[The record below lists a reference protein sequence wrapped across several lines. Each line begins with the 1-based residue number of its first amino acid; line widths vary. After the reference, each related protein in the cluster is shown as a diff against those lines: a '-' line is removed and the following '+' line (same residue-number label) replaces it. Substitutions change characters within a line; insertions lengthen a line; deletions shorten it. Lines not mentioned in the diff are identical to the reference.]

1 MEHRT
6 DIGRK
11 DTIERVD
18 GRKPLLHV
26 EHLGIGRTGVGTAN
40 ETGTGSDA
48 GRKSEANGGTMRN
61 GGHQPLLR
69 DVSFSVYPGEI
80 VALTGPSGCGKS
92 LTAHAIAGM
101 LEPGIAVTQGYIYYN
116 GEDIVPFHERRW
128 QRLRREDI
136 ALLIQQSL
144 SGLNPIRTVRAQL
157 TDTLRLHGRRHLPH
171 EQKEPGH
178 AGAHTA
184 PSFAAPQ
191 QAVLQGAL
199 PWMRRMISRATELAG
214 GRATQSQEAY
224 LHALLRKVG
233 FADPE
238 RILSLY
244 PFELSGGMCQRVL
257 LAAMLSSGPRLFIAD
272 EPTTALDVIN
282 RDKVLALL
290 QQLREDFDLTIL
302 LISHDRQ
309 GIGRV
314 ADRVLEMR
322 PEGRMHE

>member
-1 MEHRT
+1 MENRT
-6 DIGRK
+6 VLDRK
-11 DTIERVD
+11 DTTERVA

-26 EHLGIGRTGVGTAN
+26 EHLEIGCIGTGTTVRA
-40 ETGTGSDA
+40 ETGSGA
-48 GRKSEANGGTMRN
+48 GRKLEANEGTIRN
-61 GGHQPLLR
+61 SGRQPLLR
-69 DVSFSVYPGEI
+69 DVSFSLYPGEI

-101 LEPGIAVTQGYIYYN
+101 LEPGIGVTQGHIYYN

-144 SGLNPIRTVRAQL
+144 SGLNPIRTVRTQL
-157 TDTLRLHGRRHLPH
+157 TDTLRLHGRHHLPH
-171 EQKEPGH
+171 EQKEPGQ
-178 AGAHTA
+178 ADAA
-184 PSFAAPQ
+184 PSHAVPR

-199 PWMRRMISRATELAG
+199 PWMRRMISRATKLAG
-214 GRATQSQEAY
+214 GRATQPQEAY

-238 RILSLY
+238 RILSSY

-309 GIGRV
+309 GMSRV
-314 ADRVLEMR
+314 ADRVLEMS

>member
-11 DTIERVD
+11 DMIERVD

-26 EHLGIGRTGVGTAN
+26 EHLGIGRIGAGIAN

-48 GRKSEANGGTMRN
+48 GRKSEANGEIMRN

-101 LEPGIAVTQGYIYYN
+101 LEPGIAVTQGHIYYN

-238 RILSLY
+238 RILSSY

-309 GIGRV
+309 GIGRI

>member
-1 MEHRT
+1 MEDRAN
-6 DIGRK
+6 IGRK

-26 EHLGIGRTGVGTAN
+26 EHLEICRTGAGTAI
-40 ETGTGSDA
+40 GTI
-48 GRKSEANGGTMRN
+48 N
-61 GGHQPLLR
+61 HQPLLR

-101 LEPGIAVTQGYIYYN
+101 LEPGISVTQGHIYYN

-144 SGLNPIRTVRAQL
+144 SGLNPIRTVRTQL
-157 TDTLRLHGRRHLPH
+157 TDTLRLHGRRQLLQ

-178 AGAHTA
+178 ADAHTA
-184 PSFAAPQ
+184 PSFAAPR
-191 QAVLQGAL
+191 QAALQGAL

-214 GRATQSQEAY
+214 GRATQPHEAY
-224 LHALLRKVG
+224 LHALLSKVG

-238 RILSLY
+238 HILSSY

-290 QQLREDFDLTIL
+290 QQLRKDFDLTIL

-309 GIGRV
+309 GMDRV

-322 PEGRMHE
+322 SEGRMHECYWN

>member
-1 MEHRT
+1 ME
-6 DIGRK
+6 DRK
-11 DTIERVD
+11 DTIERVG

-26 EHLGIGRTGVGTAN
+26 EHLEIGCIGTGTVIGAG
-40 ETGTGSDA
+40 TGTGSDA
-48 GRKSEANGGTMRN
+48 GRKSEANRGITRN
-61 GGHQPLLR
+61 SGHQPLLQG
-69 DVSFSVYPGEI
+69 VSFSLYPGEI

-101 LEPGIAVTQGYIYYN
+101 LEPGIGVTQGHIYYN

-144 SGLNPIRTVRAQL
+144 SGLNPIRTVRTQL
-157 TDTLRLHGRRHLPH
+157 TDTLRLHELRQMPH

-178 AGAHTA
+178 ADAT
-184 PSFAAPQ
+184 PSFAPSR

-199 PWMRRMISRATELAG
+199 PWMRRMISRTMELAG
-214 GRATQSQEAY
+214 GRTSQQHEAY

-238 RILSLY
+238 RILSSY

-309 GIGRV
+309 GVSRV
-314 ADRVLEMR
+314 ADRVLEMS

>member
-1 MEHRT
+1 MEDRT
-6 DIGRK
+6 DMGRN
-11 DTIERVD
+11 DMLERVD
-18 GRKPLLHV
+18 GRKSLLHV
-26 EHLGIGRTGVGTAN
+26 EHLEIGRTGAGIAI
-40 ETGTGSDA
+40 GKGKGSDA
-48 GRKSEANGGTMRN
+48 SRKSEANGETTRN
-61 GGHQPLLR
+61 SGHQPLLR
-69 DVSFSVYPGEI
+69 DVSFTIYPGEI

-101 LEPGIAVTQGYIYYN
+101 LEPGIGVTKGHIYYN

-144 SGLNPIRTVRAQL
+144 SGLNPIRTVRTQL
-157 TDTLRLHGRRHLPH
+157 TDTLRLHGRRQMPH
-171 EQKEPGH
+171 VQKGAGH
-178 AGAHTA
+178 ANAA
-184 PSFAAPQ
+184 PSLAAPR
-191 QAVLQGAL
+191 QAALQGPL
-199 PWMRRMISRATELAG
+199 SRIRQTISRVAEMAG
-214 GRATQSQEAY
+214 GRAMQSQEAY
-224 LHALLRKVG
+224 LHALLSKVG

-238 RILSLY
+238 RILSSY

-290 QQLREDFDLTIL
+290 QQLREDFNLTIL

-314 ADRVLEMR
+314 ADRVLEMS

>member
-1 MEHRT
+1 ME
-6 DIGRK
+6 DQIALGCK
-11 DTIERVD
+11 DTIEQVA
-18 GRKPLLHV
+18 GRELLLHV
-26 EHLGIGRTGVGTAN
+26 EHLEICRTGVGTS
-40 ETGTGSDA
+40 ESGS
-48 GRKSEANGGTMRN
+48 K
-61 GGHQPLLR
+61 PLLS
-69 DVSFSVYPGEI
+69 DVSFSIYSGEI

-101 LEPGIAVTQGYIYYN
+101 LEPGIGVTQGHIYYN
-116 GEDIVPFHERRW
+116 GEDILPFQEQRW
-128 QRLRREDI
+128 QRLRRDDI

-157 TDTLRLHGRRHLPH
+157 MDTLRLHGRRRMPH
-171 EQKEPGH
+171 NQAVPEH
-178 AGAHTA
+178 ADAVPSHTA
-184 PSFAAPQ
+184 PQ
-191 QAVLQGAL
+191 QVHPLGVL
-199 PWMRRMISRATELAG
+199 PRMRQMLSRATEIARG
-214 GRATQSQEAY
+214 GVTPVREAY
-224 LHALLRKVG
+224 LYSLLRKVG

-238 RILSLY
+238 HILSSY

-309 GIGRV
+309 GMSRI
-314 ADRVLEMR
+314 ADRVLEMST
-322 PEGRMHE
+322 EGRMHQ

>member
-1 MEHRT
+1 MGERPVT
-6 DIGRK
+6 GRK
-11 DTIERVD
+11 DTIEQAYMK
-18 GRKPLLHV
+18 KPLLHV
-26 EHLGIGRTGVGTAN
+26 EHLEISR
-40 ETGTGSDA
+40 TGTGAS
-48 GRKSEANGGTMRN
+48 GSGSN
-61 GGHQPLLR
+61 PLLR
-69 DVSFSVYPGEI
+69 DVNFSVYPGEI

-92 LTAHAIAGM
+92 LTAQAIAGM
-101 LEPGIAVTQGYIYYN
+101 LDPGVVVTQGCIYYN
-116 GEDIVPFHERRW
+116 GEDIIPFHEQRW

-157 TDTLRLHGRRHLPH
+157 TDTLRLNGGRLMHA
-171 EQKEPGH
+171 QKELGQADAAPS
-178 AGAHTA
+178 HTA
-184 PSFAAPQ
+184 SQPQ
-191 QAVLQGAL
+191 GVLSR
-199 PWMRRMISRATELAG
+199 MRQMLNRVTELAG
-214 GRATQSQEAY
+214 GRTIPGQEAY
-224 LHALLRKVG
+224 LCSLLRKVG

-238 RILSLY
+238 HILSSY

-290 QQLREDFDLTIL
+290 LQLREVFDLTIL

-309 GIGRV
+309 GISRI
-314 ADRVLEMR
+314 ADRVLEMS

>member
-1 MEHRT
+1 VENRT
-6 DIGRK
+6 VFDRK
-11 DTIERVD
+11 EPIERVD

-26 EHLGIGRTGVGTAN
+26 EHLEIGRIGTGTAVGTGA
-40 ETGTGSDA
+40 GSDA
-48 GRKSEANGGTMRN
+48 SRKSEANGETTRN
-61 GGHQPLLR
+61 SGHQPLLR
-69 DVSFSVYPGEI
+69 DVSFSVYSGEI

-101 LEPGIAVTQGYIYYN
+101 LEPGIAVTQGHIYYN

-144 SGLNPIRTVRAQL
+144 SGLNPIRTVRTQL
-157 TDTLRLHGRRHLPH
+157 TDTLRLHGRHQMPH
-171 EQKEPGH
+171 ELKEQGH
-178 AGAHTA
+178 ADAA
-184 PSFAAPQ
+184 PSFAAWQ
-191 QAVLQGAL
+191 QAALQGAL
-199 PWMRRMISRATELAG
+199 PWMRRMISRAAEMAG

-224 LHALLRKVG
+224 LHALLSKVG

-238 RILSLY
+238 HILSSY

-309 GIGRV
+309 GMGRV
-314 ADRVLEMR
+314 ADRVLEMG
-322 PEGRMHE
+322 PEGRIHE

>member
-1 MEHRT
+1 MGERPVT
-6 DIGRK
+6 GRK
-11 DTIERVD
+11 DTIEQAYMQ
-18 GRKPLLHV
+18 KPLLHV
-26 EHLGIGRTGVGTAN
+26 EHLEICRTGVRAS
-40 ETGTGSDA
+40 GSES
-48 GRKSEANGGTMRN
+48 K
-61 GGHQPLLR
+61 PLLR
-69 DVSFSVYPGEI
+69 DVNFSVYPGEI

-101 LEPGIAVTQGYIYYN
+101 LDPGVGVTQGCIYYN
-116 GEDIVPFHERRW
+116 GEDIIPFHEQRW
-128 QRLRREDI
+128 QRLRRGEI

-157 TDTLRLHGRRHLPH
+157 TDTLRLNGGRLMHA
-171 EQKEPGH
+171 QKELGQADAAPS
-178 AGAHTA
+178 HTA
-184 PSFAAPQ
+184 SQPQ
-191 QAVLQGAL
+191 GVLSR
-199 PWMRRMISRATELAG
+199 MREMLNRVTELSG
-214 GRATQSQEAY
+214 GRIIPGQEAY
-224 LHALLRKVG
+224 LCSLLRKVG

-238 RILSLY
+238 HILSSY

-290 QQLREDFDLTIL
+290 LQLREDFDLAIL

-309 GIGRV
+309 GISRI
-314 ADRVLEMR
+314 ADRVLEMT

>member
-1 MEHRT
+1 MEDQSALGCEDR
-6 DIGRK
+6 
-11 DTIERVD
+11 IEQVA

-26 EHLGIGRTGVGTAN
+26 EHLEICRTGVGTS
-40 ETGTGSDA
+40 ESGS
-48 GRKSEANGGTMRN
+48 K
-61 GGHQPLLR
+61 PLLR
-69 DVSFSVYPGEI
+69 DVSFSIYSGEI

-101 LEPGIAVTQGYIYYN
+101 LEPGISVTQGHIYYN
-116 GEDIVPFHERRW
+116 GEDILPFQERRW

-157 TDTLRLHGRRHLPH
+157 MDTLRLHGRRWMPH
-171 EQKEPGH
+171 DQMEPGH
-178 AGAHTA
+178 ADAAPSHTA
-184 PSFAAPQ
+184 SQ
-191 QAVLQGAL
+191 QVHPLGVLPRMRQMLSRVSEIARGGAT
-199 PWMRRMISRATELAG
+199 PVR
-214 GRATQSQEAY
+214 EAY
-224 LHALLRKVG
+224 LRSLLCKVG

-238 RILSLY
+238 HILSSY

-257 LAAMLSSGPRLFIAD
+257 LAAMLSSGPSLFIAD

-309 GIGRV
+309 GMSRI
-314 ADRVLEMR
+314 ADRVLEMS
-322 PEGRMHE
+322 PEGRMHQ